1 MKYCKK
7 KKIENSCSAW
17 DIDSAKEYSE
27 ESEKAIEELNLK
39 LSEAKT
45 SSQNLI
51 NKSIQDIKED
61 SEIKKSSLIK
71 KINNEISEAE
81 GEIKEKK
88 ETALAEIS
96 SISESLAIEML
107 ENLSVGEI
115 DKGKIDRAQSKRQKQ
130 LKSRVRFVGAAKKD
144 EIALKCIEFPRASY
158 TCPTSGGGRPPR
170 SSSRPCWL
178 HLPSDL
184 TNLLRSYT
192 LKLSITRQRV
202 HILVK
207 MLGGLH
213 APPPLRAIFGA
224 PTGVQLYW
232 TEEGAG
238 DCE

>member
-1 MKYCKK
+1 MPQLDFSTFLPQIFWLFISLSFLYIVLSRYALPRVSDV
-7 KKIENSCSAW
+7 IEERKDIIAH

-71 KINNEISEAE
+71 EINNEISEAE

-115 DKGKIDRAQSKRQKQ
+115 DKGKIAALSKT
-130 LKSRVRFVGAAKKD
+130 D
-144 EIALKCIEFPRASY
+144 
-158 TCPTSGGGRPPR
+158 
-170 SSSRPCWL
+170 
-178 HLPSDL
+178 
-184 TNLLRSYT
+184 N
-192 LKLSITRQRV
+192 
-202 HILVK
+202 
-207 MLGGLH
+207 
-213 APPPLRAIFGA
+213 
-224 PTGVQLYW
+224 
-232 TEEGAG
+232 
-238 DCE
+238 

>member
-1 MKYCKK
+1 MPQLDFSTFLPQIFWLFISLSFLYIVLSRYALPRVSDV
-7 KKIENSCSAW
+7 IEERKDIIAQ

-45 SSQNLI
+45 NSQNLI

-107 ENLSVGEI
+107 ESLSVGEI
-115 DKGKIDRAQSKRQKQ
+115 DKGKIAALSKT
-130 LKSRVRFVGAAKKD
+130 D
-144 EIALKCIEFPRASY
+144 
-158 TCPTSGGGRPPR
+158 
-170 SSSRPCWL
+170 
-178 HLPSDL
+178 
-184 TNLLRSYT
+184 N
-192 LKLSITRQRV
+192 
-202 HILVK
+202 
-207 MLGGLH
+207 
-213 APPPLRAIFGA
+213 
-224 PTGVQLYW
+224 
-232 TEEGAG
+232 
-238 DCE
+238 

>member
-1 MKYCKK
+1 MPQLDFSTFLPQIFWLFISLSFLYIVLSRYALPRVSDV
-7 KKIENSCSAW
+7 IEERKDIIAQ

-51 NKSIQDIKED
+51 NKSLQDIKED

-71 KINNEISEAE
+71 EINNQISEAE

-115 DKGKIDRAQSKRQKQ
+115 DKGKIAALSKT
-130 LKSRVRFVGAAKKD
+130 D
-144 EIALKCIEFPRASY
+144 
-158 TCPTSGGGRPPR
+158 
-170 SSSRPCWL
+170 
-178 HLPSDL
+178 
-184 TNLLRSYT
+184 N
-192 LKLSITRQRV
+192 
-202 HILVK
+202 
-207 MLGGLH
+207 
-213 APPPLRAIFGA
+213 
-224 PTGVQLYW
+224 
-232 TEEGAG
+232 
-238 DCE
+238 

>member
-1 MKYCKK
+1 MPQLDFSTFLPQIFWLFISLSFLYIVLSRYALPRVSDV
-7 KKIENSCSAW
+7 IEERKDIIAQ

-88 ETALAEIS
+88 ENALAEIS

-115 DKGKIDRAQSKRQKQ
+115 DKGKIAALSKT
-130 LKSRVRFVGAAKKD
+130 D
-144 EIALKCIEFPRASY
+144 
-158 TCPTSGGGRPPR
+158 
-170 SSSRPCWL
+170 
-178 HLPSDL
+178 
-184 TNLLRSYT
+184 N
-192 LKLSITRQRV
+192 
-202 HILVK
+202 
-207 MLGGLH
+207 
-213 APPPLRAIFGA
+213 
-224 PTGVQLYW
+224 
-232 TEEGAG
+232 
-238 DCE
+238 

>member
-1 MKYCKK
+1 MPQLDFSTFLPQIFWLFISLSFLYIVLSRYALPRVSDV
-7 KKIENSCSAW
+7 IEERKDIIAQ

-71 KINNEISEAE
+71 EINNQISEAE

-107 ENLSVGEI
+107 ESLSVGEI
-115 DKGKIDRAQSKRQKQ
+115 DKGKITALSKT
-130 LKSRVRFVGAAKKD
+130 D
-144 EIALKCIEFPRASY
+144 
-158 TCPTSGGGRPPR
+158 
-170 SSSRPCWL
+170 
-178 HLPSDL
+178 
-184 TNLLRSYT
+184 N
-192 LKLSITRQRV
+192 
-202 HILVK
+202 
-207 MLGGLH
+207 
-213 APPPLRAIFGA
+213 
-224 PTGVQLYW
+224 
-232 TEEGAG
+232 
-238 DCE
+238 

>member
-1 MKYCKK
+1 MPQLDFSTFLPQIYWLFISLSFLYIVLSRYALPRVSDV
-7 KKIENSCSAW
+7 IEERKDIIAQ

-71 KINNEISEAE
+71 EINNEISEAE

-115 DKGKIDRAQSKRQKQ
+115 DKGKIAALSKT
-130 LKSRVRFVGAAKKD
+130 D
-144 EIALKCIEFPRASY
+144 
-158 TCPTSGGGRPPR
+158 
-170 SSSRPCWL
+170 
-178 HLPSDL
+178 
-184 TNLLRSYT
+184 N
-192 LKLSITRQRV
+192 
-202 HILVK
+202 
-207 MLGGLH
+207 
-213 APPPLRAIFGA
+213 
-224 PTGVQLYW
+224 
-232 TEEGAG
+232 
-238 DCE
+238 

>member
-1 MKYCKK
+1 MPQLDFSTFLPQIFWLFISLSFLYIVLSRYALPRVSDV
-7 KKIENSCSAW
+7 IEERKDIIAQ

-27 ESEKAIEELNLK
+27 ESKKTTEELNLK

-71 KINNEISEAE
+71 EINNEISEAE

-115 DKGKIDRAQSKRQKQ
+115 DKGKITALSKM
-130 LKSRVRFVGAAKKD
+130 D
-144 EIALKCIEFPRASY
+144 
-158 TCPTSGGGRPPR
+158 T
-170 SSSRPCWL
+170 
-178 HLPSDL
+178 
-184 TNLLRSYT
+184 
-192 LKLSITRQRV
+192 
-202 HILVK
+202 
-207 MLGGLH
+207 
-213 APPPLRAIFGA
+213 
-224 PTGVQLYW
+224 
-232 TEEGAG
+232 
-238 DCE
+238 

>member
-1 MKYCKK
+1 MPQLDFSTFLPQIFWLFISLSFLYIVLSRYALPRVSDV
-7 KKIENSCSAW
+7 IEERKDIIAQ

-51 NKSIQDIKED
+51 NKSIQDIKEE

-107 ENLSVGEI
+107 ESLSVGEI
-115 DKGKIDRAQSKRQKQ
+115 DKGKIAALSKT
-130 LKSRVRFVGAAKKD
+130 D
-144 EIALKCIEFPRASY
+144 
-158 TCPTSGGGRPPR
+158 
-170 SSSRPCWL
+170 
-178 HLPSDL
+178 
-184 TNLLRSYT
+184 N
-192 LKLSITRQRV
+192 
-202 HILVK
+202 
-207 MLGGLH
+207 
-213 APPPLRAIFGA
+213 
-224 PTGVQLYW
+224 
-232 TEEGAG
+232 
-238 DCE
+238 

>member
-1 MKYCKK
+1 MPQLDFSTFLPQIFWLFISLSFLYIVLSRYALPRVSDV
-7 KKIENSCSAW
+7 IEERKDIIAH

-107 ENLSVGEI
+107 ESLSVGEI
-115 DKGKIDRAQSKRQKQ
+115 DKGKIAALSKT
-130 LKSRVRFVGAAKKD
+130 D
-144 EIALKCIEFPRASY
+144 
-158 TCPTSGGGRPPR
+158 
-170 SSSRPCWL
+170 
-178 HLPSDL
+178 
-184 TNLLRSYT
+184 N
-192 LKLSITRQRV
+192 
-202 HILVK
+202 
-207 MLGGLH
+207 
-213 APPPLRAIFGA
+213 
-224 PTGVQLYW
+224 
-232 TEEGAG
+232 
-238 DCE
+238 

>member
-1 MKYCKK
+1 MPQLDFSTFLPQIFWLFISLSFLYIVLSRYALPRVSDV
-7 KKIENSCSAW
+7 IEERKDIIAQ

-107 ENLSVGEI
+107 ENLSIGEI
-115 DKGKIDRAQSKRQKQ
+115 DKGKIAALSKM
-130 LKSRVRFVGAAKKD
+130 A
-144 EIALKCIEFPRASY
+144 
-158 TCPTSGGGRPPR
+158 
-170 SSSRPCWL
+170 
-178 HLPSDL
+178 
-184 TNLLRSYT
+184 N
-192 LKLSITRQRV
+192 
-202 HILVK
+202 
-207 MLGGLH
+207 
-213 APPPLRAIFGA
+213 
-224 PTGVQLYW
+224 
-232 TEEGAG
+232 
-238 DCE
+238 

>member
-1 MKYCKK
+1 MPQLDFSTFLPQIFWLFISLSFLYIVLSRYALPRVSDV
-7 KKIENSCSAW
+7 IEERKDIIAL
-17 DIDSAKEYSE
+17 DIDSAKEYSA

-71 KINNEISEAE
+71 EINNEISEAE

-115 DKGKIDRAQSKRQKQ
+115 DKGKIAALSKT
-130 LKSRVRFVGAAKKD
+130 D
-144 EIALKCIEFPRASY
+144 
-158 TCPTSGGGRPPR
+158 
-170 SSSRPCWL
+170 
-178 HLPSDL
+178 
-184 TNLLRSYT
+184 N
-192 LKLSITRQRV
+192 
-202 HILVK
+202 
-207 MLGGLH
+207 
-213 APPPLRAIFGA
+213 
-224 PTGVQLYW
+224 
-232 TEEGAG
+232 
-238 DCE
+238 

>member
-1 MKYCKK
+1 MPQHDLSTFLPQIFWLFISLSFLYIVLSRYALPRVSDV
-7 KKIENSCSAW
+7 IEERKDIIAQ

-71 KINNEISEAE
+71 EINNEISEAE

-107 ENLSVGEI
+107 ESLSVGEI
-115 DKGKIDRAQSKRQKQ
+115 DKGKIAALSKT
-130 LKSRVRFVGAAKKD
+130 D
-144 EIALKCIEFPRASY
+144 
-158 TCPTSGGGRPPR
+158 
-170 SSSRPCWL
+170 
-178 HLPSDL
+178 
-184 TNLLRSYT
+184 N
-192 LKLSITRQRV
+192 
-202 HILVK
+202 
-207 MLGGLH
+207 
-213 APPPLRAIFGA
+213 
-224 PTGVQLYW
+224 
-232 TEEGAG
+232 
-238 DCE
+238 

>member
-1 MKYCKK
+1 MPQLDFSTFLPQIFWLFISLSFLYIVLSRYALPRVSDV
-7 KKIENSCSAW
+7 IEERKDIIAQ

-71 KINNEISEAE
+71 EINNEILEAE

-107 ENLSVGEI
+107 ESLSVGEI
-115 DKGKIDRAQSKRQKQ
+115 DKGKIAALSKT
-130 LKSRVRFVGAAKKD
+130 D
-144 EIALKCIEFPRASY
+144 
-158 TCPTSGGGRPPR
+158 
-170 SSSRPCWL
+170 
-178 HLPSDL
+178 
-184 TNLLRSYT
+184 N
-192 LKLSITRQRV
+192 
-202 HILVK
+202 
-207 MLGGLH
+207 
-213 APPPLRAIFGA
+213 
-224 PTGVQLYW
+224 
-232 TEEGAG
+232 
-238 DCE
+238 